1 VGQDTPKALGPVVQI
16 DEGRIKEQLGELV
29 RGSVEETL
37 NALLEAEADRLCR
50 ASRYRKLPRLPD
62 TREDASR
69 IGFNE
74 EPVFEASHAC
84 PEARAVLSD
93 YIRRGGL
100 VYNG

>member
-1 VGQDTPKALGPVVQI
+1 MGKLTDVHVLRALSHVPGGAAVGGGAPCRV
-16 DEGRIKEQLGELV
+16 
-29 RGSVEETL
+29 
-37 NALLEAEADRLCR
+37 R
-50 ASRYRKLPRLPD
+50 AS
-62 TREDASR
+62 REDASR
-69 IGFNE
+69 IGFDE